1 MSSSSNCT
9 RRFRRTF
16 TPFFPQFGSMSPV
29 LNPDGEPLFIPTS
42 KATRGGPRNSGLTGV
57 PYARF
62 CNSSRAPPPPSS
74 MGNTAGGGSMSRAL
88 ISDGGSILSSTGS
101 MGGGDSMSRALI
113 SDGGS
118 ILSSTGSMGGG
129 GSMSRA
135 LISDGGRSPQVYSMP
150 GSAYPTAAGGHS
162 QTYVQAMNSLSSMS
176 LMNSIYTTRTL
187 KGVYDVEDHSFI
199 PTSKATRGGPR
210 NSGLTGVPYARF
222 CNSILSS
229 TGSMGGGGSMS
240 RGLISD
246 GGSILSSTG
255 SMGGGL
261 MSRALF
267 SDGGSI
273 MSSMGSMDGS
283 TEHNRSMMIGL
294 QGLFYAW
301 KRLPYCCWGHSQTYV
316 QAMNSLSS
324 MSLMNSIYTTR
335 TLKGVYDVE
344 DHSFIPTSKATR
356 GGPRNSG
363 LTGVPYARFC
373 NSSRAP
379 PPPSSMGNTAGGGSM
394 SRALIS
400 DGGSILSSTGS
411 MGGGDSMSRALISDG
426 GSILSS
432 TGSMGGGGS
441 MSRALISDGGSIL
454 SSTGSM
460 GGGGSMSRGLIS
472 DGGSILSSTG
482 SMGGGGLMSRA
493 LFSDGGSIMSS
504 MGSMDG
510 STEHN
515 RSMMIGL
522 QGSPQVYSM
531 PGSAYPTAAGGHSQT
546 YVQAMNSLS
555 SMSLMNSIYTTTDYQ
570 MDLHQQ
576 ELMMQSQQSSMGRHG
591 GFYFGD
597 ASMPTYPLQLP
608 SAQAVSRSGV
618 ISSQTGGPPTI
629 GSRSVNA
636 ATGYD
641 QPLQHHQN
649 TSQFGGQK
657 LPAIGQPI
665 RDTNPDVTTLA
676 LGIDLQAMGLDM
688 TSKENLFKTFA
699 SPWANEPLKEDQDHF
714 DLPQCYNAI
723 QLPPPNQEMFRR
735 FAMKT
740 LFYIFYSMPK
750 DEAQLYAANE
760 LNNRYWFYHK
770 EHKCWFKRIGKPL
783 LQTNAYER
791 GTYDCFDLD
800 KFETV
805 QKENIVIYYEML
817 ERRPSLP
824 QHRV

>member
-1 MSSSSNCT
+1 MSSSSNST
-9 RRFRRTF
+9 SSLTGSTSSAPDGSGRTF

-29 LNPDGEPLFIPTS
+29 LNPDGTLKGVYDVEDHSFIPTS
-42 KATRGGPRNSGLTGV
+42 KATRGGPRNSVLGAPTLVNAT
-57 PYARF
+57 
-62 CNSSRAPPPPSS
+62 SSRAPPPPSS

-129 GSMSRA
+129 GSMSR
-135 LISDGGRSPQVYSMP
+135 G
-150 GSAYPTAAGGHS
+150 
-162 QTYVQAMNSLSSMS
+162 
-176 LMNSIYTTRTL
+176 
-187 KGVYDVEDHSFI
+187 
-199 PTSKATRGGPR
+199 
-210 NSGLTGVPYARF
+210 
-222 CNSILSS
+222 
-229 TGSMGGGGSMS
+229 
-240 RGLISD
+240 
-246 GGSILSSTG
+246 
-255 SMGGGL
+255 
-261 MSRALF
+261 
-267 SDGGSI
+267 
-273 MSSMGSMDGS
+273 
-283 TEHNRSMMIGL
+283 
-294 QGLFYAW
+294 
-301 KRLPYCCWGHSQTYV
+301 
-316 QAMNSLSS
+316 
-324 MSLMNSIYTTR
+324 
-335 TLKGVYDVE
+335 
-344 DHSFIPTSKATR
+344 
-356 GGPRNSG
+356 
-363 LTGVPYARFC
+363 
-373 NSSRAP
+373 
-379 PPPSSMGNTAGGGSM
+379 
-394 SRALIS
+394 
-400 DGGSILSSTGS
+400 
-411 MGGGDSMSRALISDG
+411 
-426 GSILSS
+426 
-432 TGSMGGGGS
+432 
-441 MSRALISDGGSIL
+441 LISDGGSIL

-510 STEHN
+510 STEHY

-665 RDTNPDVTTLA
+665 RDVGSQPTHATTQSTPDPFGMLGLVNVINQTNPDVTTLA

-791 GTYDCFDLD
+791 GTYDCFDPD

>member
-1 MSSSSNCT
+1 MGFSCTQLLLFIVLCFLIHLLTFFSSFVSGQSTICKMSSSSNST
-9 RRFRRTF
+9 SSLTGSTSSAPDGSGRTF

-29 LNPDGEPLFIPTS
+29 LNPDG
-42 KATRGGPRNSGLTGV
+42 
-57 PYARF
+57 
-62 CNSSRAPPPPSS
+62 
-74 MGNTAGGGSMSRAL
+74 
-88 ISDGGSILSSTGS
+88 
-101 MGGGDSMSRALI
+101 
-113 SDGGS
+113 
-118 ILSSTGSMGGG
+118 
-129 GSMSRA
+129 
-135 LISDGGRSPQVYSMP
+135 
-150 GSAYPTAAGGHS
+150 
-162 QTYVQAMNSLSSMS
+162 
-176 LMNSIYTTRTL
+176 TL

-210 NSGLTGVPYARF
+210 NSVLGAP
-222 CNSILSS
+222 
-229 TGSMGGGGSMS
+229 
-240 RGLISD
+240 
-246 GGSILSSTG
+246 
-255 SMGGGL
+255 
-261 MSRALF
+261 
-267 SDGGSI
+267 
-273 MSSMGSMDGS
+273 
-283 TEHNRSMMIGL
+283 
-294 QGLFYAW
+294 
-301 KRLPYCCWGHSQTYV
+301 
-316 QAMNSLSS
+316 
-324 MSLMNSIYTTR
+324 
-335 TLKGVYDVE
+335 TLVN
-344 DHSFIPTSKATR
+344 AT
-356 GGPRNSG
+356 
-363 LTGVPYARFC
+363 
-373 NSSRAP
+373 SSRAP

-482 SMGGGGLMSRA
+482 SMGGGGSMSRALISDGGSILSSTGSMGGGGSMSRGLISDGGSILSSTGSMGGGGLMSRA

-510 STEHN
+510 STEHY

-665 RDTNPDVTTLA
+665 RDVGSQPTHATTQSTPDPFGMLGLVNVINQTNPDVTTLA

-740 LFYIFYSMPK
+740 LFYIFYRYIYLLELCCYLLMPSLVIRTITIFFFFSCSMPK

-791 GTYDCFDLD
+791 GTYDCFDPD

>member
-101 MGGGDSMSRALI
+101 MGGG
-113 SDGGS
+113 G
-118 ILSSTGSMGGG
+118 
-129 GSMSRA
+129 
-135 LISDGGRSPQVYSMP
+135 
-150 GSAYPTAAGGHS
+150 
-162 QTYVQAMNSLSSMS
+162 
-176 LMNSIYTTRTL
+176 
-187 KGVYDVEDHSFI
+187 
-199 PTSKATRGGPR
+199 
-210 NSGLTGVPYARF
+210 
-222 CNSILSS
+222 
-229 TGSMGGGGSMS
+229 
-240 RGLISD
+240 
-246 GGSILSSTG
+246 
-255 SMGGGL
+255 
-261 MSRALF
+261 
-267 SDGGSI
+267 
-273 MSSMGSMDGS
+273 
-283 TEHNRSMMIGL
+283 
-294 QGLFYAW
+294 
-301 KRLPYCCWGHSQTYV
+301 
-316 QAMNSLSS
+316 
-324 MSLMNSIYTTR
+324 
-335 TLKGVYDVE
+335 
-344 DHSFIPTSKATR
+344 
-356 GGPRNSG
+356 
-363 LTGVPYARFC
+363 
-373 NSSRAP
+373 
-379 PPPSSMGNTAGGGSM
+379 
-394 SRALIS
+394 
-400 DGGSILSSTGS
+400 
-411 MGGGDSMSRALISDG
+411 SMSRALISDG

-441 MSRALISDGGSIL
+441 MSRALISDGGS
-454 SSTGSM
+454 
-460 GGGGSMSRGLIS
+460 
-472 DGGSILSSTG
+472 
-482 SMGGGGLMSRA
+482 
-493 LFSDGGSIMSS
+493 LFYAWK
-504 MGSMDG
+504 
-510 STEHN
+510 
-515 RSMMIGL
+515 RL
-522 QGSPQVYSM
+522 PYCCW
-531 PGSAYPTAAGGHSQT
+531 GHSQT

>member
-1 MSSSSNCT
+1 MSGRGKGGKGLGKGGAKRHRKVLRDNIQGITKPAIRRLARRGGVKRISGLIYEETRGVLKIFLENVIRDAVTYTEHARRKTVTAMDVVYALKRQGRTLYGFGGQSTICKMSSSSNST
-9 RRFRRTF
+9 SSLTGSTSSAPDGSGRTF

-29 LNPDGEPLFIPTS
+29 LNPDG
-42 KATRGGPRNSGLTGV
+42 
-57 PYARF
+57 
-62 CNSSRAPPPPSS
+62 
-74 MGNTAGGGSMSRAL
+74 
-88 ISDGGSILSSTGS
+88 
-101 MGGGDSMSRALI
+101 
-113 SDGGS
+113 
-118 ILSSTGSMGGG
+118 
-129 GSMSRA
+129 
-135 LISDGGRSPQVYSMP
+135 
-150 GSAYPTAAGGHS
+150 
-162 QTYVQAMNSLSSMS
+162 
-176 LMNSIYTTRTL
+176 
-187 KGVYDVEDHSFI
+187 
-199 PTSKATRGGPR
+199 
-210 NSGLTGVPYARF
+210 
-222 CNSILSS
+222 
-229 TGSMGGGGSMS
+229 
-240 RGLISD
+240 
-246 GGSILSSTG
+246 
-255 SMGGGL
+255 
-261 MSRALF
+261 
-267 SDGGSI
+267 
-273 MSSMGSMDGS
+273 
-283 TEHNRSMMIGL
+283 
-294 QGLFYAW
+294 
-301 KRLPYCCWGHSQTYV
+301 
-316 QAMNSLSS
+316 
-324 MSLMNSIYTTR
+324 

-665 RDTNPDVTTLA
+665 RDVGSQPTHATTQSTPDPFGMLGLVNVINQTNPDVTTLA

-805 QKENIVIYYEML
+805 QKVTVMPIVSPGSTVLGKNVTVDGGSSNVSCIGGFSLML
-817 ERRPSLP
+817 YNPVAHGP
-824 QHRV
+824 